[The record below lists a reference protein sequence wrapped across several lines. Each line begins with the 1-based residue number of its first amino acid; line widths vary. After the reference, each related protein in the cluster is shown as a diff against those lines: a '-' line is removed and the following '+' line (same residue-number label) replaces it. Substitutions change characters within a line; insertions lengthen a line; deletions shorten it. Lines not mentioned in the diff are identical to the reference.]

1 MDREI
6 VIREM
11 TAEDVDAVAA
21 MESEIFTAPWKK
33 EDFADIVY
41 KDDRGCVVAQ
51 KAGEII
57 GCVVYHNIVGDV
69 DITNVQVKE
78 GFRGQGIAKG
88 LMEAAMDKA
97 RTIGG
102 TSFTLEVRESNSAAK
117 ALYRSLGFVQEG
129 IRRGFYEDPREDAVI
144 MWLR

>member
-1 MDREI
+1 
-6 VIREM
+6 
-11 TAEDVDAVAA
+11 
-21 MESEIFTAPWKK
+21 
-33 EDFADIVY
+33 
-41 KDDRGCVVAQ
+41 
-51 KAGEII
+51 
-57 GCVVYHNIVGDV
+57 
-69 DITNVQVKE
+69 
-78 GFRGQGIAKG
+78 
-88 LMEAAMDKA
+88 MDKA